1 MLVRT
6 CLGDVVAD
14 GVGLAGV
21 GDTAGT
27 ALALGHHSKLAV
39 HRRARQR
46 PAIHLPLLRRWRWNL
61 KRIAEQRE
69 RKKKNNHCKCTLHFL
84 CLNKLFTHMH
94 ISPDVVYLYARGT
107 VSTCKE
113 ARKIKMSGTVFRQ
126 RQQFFPD
133 CGGKCSTFLI
143 DLF

>member
-69 RKKKNNHCKCTLHFL
+69 REKEKESLQMHFA
-84 CLNKLFTHMH
+84 F
-94 ISPDVVYLYARGT
+94 P
-107 VSTCKE
+107 VSKQVIQSN
-113 ARKIKMSGTVFRQ
+113 AHFS
-126 RQQFFPD
+126 
-133 CGGKCSTFLI
+133 
-143 DLF
+143 